1 MKYKEFWVFLFFLG
15 LFLFNWPFLDIFSL
29 VLPYYFF
36 GLWSLFILVVCI
48 VASLKETEGRGR
60 DV

>member
-1 MKYKEFWVFLFFLG
+1 MKNKEFWVFLFFLG
-15 LFLFNWPFLDIFSL
+15 TLLFNWPFLDIFSL

-36 GLWSLFILVVCI
+36 GLWGLFILVVCI
-48 VASLKETEGRGR
+48 VSSLKEPKGRKT

>member
-1 MKYKEFWVFLFFLG
+1 MKNKEFWVFLFFLG
-15 LFLFNWPFLDIFSL
+15 VFLFNWPFLNIFSL
-29 VLPYYFF
+29 ILPYYFF

-48 VASLKETEGRGR
+48 VATLKETEGRDT